1 MDTKSPC
8 MTSGTATSVSLAP
21 STGWS
26 EPAAAATAAAAT
38 SPSDAGIRAARAAI
52 HAAAS
57 RSGTRRRN
65 TARCFGTDFPLLLL
79 SVNT

>member
-1 MDTKSPC
+1 

-21 STGWS
+21 STGLW
-26 EPAAAATAAAAT
+26 EPAAAAAAAT

>member
-1 MDTKSPC
+1 

-21 STGWS
+21 STGLW
-26 EPAAAATAAAAT
+26 EPAAAAAAAT

-57 RSGTRRRN
+57 RSGTRQRN